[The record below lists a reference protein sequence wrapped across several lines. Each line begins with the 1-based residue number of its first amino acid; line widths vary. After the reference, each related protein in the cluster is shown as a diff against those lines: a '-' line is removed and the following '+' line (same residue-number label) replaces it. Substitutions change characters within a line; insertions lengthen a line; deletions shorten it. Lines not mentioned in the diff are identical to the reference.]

1 MLRTVTE
8 WVNAVPSTCLMGT
21 WPVDVLGHA
30 RDPVLAQGVGG
41 GWGNVG
47 RQSLLTAMW
56 HASPAVK
63 TYQTFTYL
71 SSVIGGSCNVYTSFL
86 CRTAHISSSPNNCF
100 LCPLVHMESDPSLL
114 YSGLLLISHP
124 ILYFLIITHKRF
136 RTCLMPI
143 FKAG

>member
-30 RDPVLAQGVGG
+30 RDPALAQGVGG
-41 GWGNVG
+41 GWGNAG
-47 RQSLLTAMW
+47 RQSLLTATW
-56 HASPAVK
+56 HATPAVK

-71 SSVIGGSCNVYTSFL
+71 SSVTEGSCNVYTSFL
-86 CRTAHISSSPNNCF
+86 CRPAHISSSPNMF
-100 LCPLVHMESDPSLL
+100 LLSTCSYGIWSLSFYTL
-114 YSGLLLISHP
+114 DYCWFPTRYYTVLLLHMND
-124 ILYFLIITHKRF
+124 LEA
-136 RTCLMPI
+136 CLFPI